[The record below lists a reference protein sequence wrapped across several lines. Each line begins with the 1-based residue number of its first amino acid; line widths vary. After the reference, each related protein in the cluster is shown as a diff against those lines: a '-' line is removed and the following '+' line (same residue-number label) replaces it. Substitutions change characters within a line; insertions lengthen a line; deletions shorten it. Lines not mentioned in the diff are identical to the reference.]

1 MNASAQL
8 SFPVVIIGAG
18 PTGVT
23 AATLLAQ
30 HGVQCLLLERWATVY
45 PQPRAVHLDDE
56 IYRILAQLG
65 IAEQFATISR
75 PGAGMRLLDHRGQ
88 ILSQIARAPIGTHGY
103 PQANMFDQPEL
114 EQLLRANLTNY
125 PQVSL
130 RGGVEVTTIAH
141 ISASQ
146 VQVTFTDRDSGDE
159 HKVTATYV
167 LGCDGANSVV
177 RAAIGA
183 SMTARRFAQRW
194 LVVDLNTDADL
205 GHWDGVHHLCDP
217 DRATTF
223 MRVGERRYRWEFKLH
238 PGETAADYDTV
249 EKLRPLIAVWT
260 GASAISEL
268 TLIRVTEYTFR
279 AHVASHWRD
288 RNVFILGDAAH
299 LTPPFVGQGMGAG
312 IRDAA
317 NLTWKLAGVLDGQ
330 LPTHVLDTYEQERK
344 PHAWKMITIALAVG
358 AAMTARGTAATAI
371 RNLLVPRLQYIPG
384 LRSRIQHSGTPAL
397 TRSALVNKT
406 PRCRQ
411 LAGTQIPNLVLSQGH
426 RIDTL
431 LGSGFALV
439 ASETVDADQQAQ
451 LRRRGAAI
459 IVEPRGS
466 ELDRWLRRGGARAA
480 LIRPDRT
487 VMQTARSP
495 SQIAFTTTLFAPTHQ
510 PAPTYRETP

>member
-1 MNASAQL
+1 MACCRGPETGGDRRCADPAPVVNASAQP

-30 HGVQCLLLERWATVY
+30 HGVQCLLLDRWAMVY

-146 VQVTFTDRDSGDE
+146 VQVTFTNRDSGDQ

-167 LGCDGANSVV
+167 LGCDGANSMV

-183 SMTARRFAQRW
+183 SMTARQFAQRW

-223 MRVGERRYRWEFKLH
+223 MRVGERRYRWEFKLRH
-238 PGETAADYDTV
+238 DETVADYDTV

-268 TLIRVTEYTFR
+268 TLVRVTEYTFR

-299 LTPPFVGQGMGAG
+299 LTPPFVDKAWGWNQRRGQSHLETGRSTRRPAAYIRAG
-312 IRDAA
+312 
-317 NLTWKLAGVLDGQ
+317 
-330 LPTHVLDTYEQERK
+330 Y
-344 PHAWKMITIALAVG
+344 
-358 AAMTARGTAATAI
+358 
-371 RNLLVPRLQYIPG
+371 
-384 LRSRIQHSGTPAL
+384 LR
-397 TRSALVNKT
+397 TRTKT
-406 PRCRQ
+406 PRLENDHHRTVRRS
-411 LAGTQIPNLVLSQGH
+411 GYDRPRHSGH
-426 RIDTL
+426 GYTEPASSTPAVHPRATIADT
-431 LGSGFALV
+431 ALRHP
-439 ASETVDADQQAQ
+439 SPHTVCIGDQ
-451 LRRRGAAI
+451 
-459 IVEPRGS
+459 
-466 ELDRWLRRGGARAA
+466 
-480 LIRPDRT
+480 DRT
-487 VMQTARSP
+487 P
-495 SQIAFTTTLFAPTHQ
+495 PPTSWHTD
-510 PAPTYRETP
+510 P

>member
-330 LPTHVLDTYEQERK
+330 LPTRVLDTYEQERK

-451 LRRRGAAI
+451 LRR
-459 IVEPRGS
+459 
-466 ELDRWLRRGGARAA
+466 GGARAA

>member
-1 MNASAQL
+1 MTDDLLWPRCRGPETGGDRRCADPAPVVNASAQP

-30 HGVQCLLLERWATVY
+30 HGVQCLLLDRWATVY

-411 LAGTQIPNLVLSQGH
+411 LVS
-426 RIDTL
+426 R
-431 LGSGFALV
+431 V
-439 ASETVDADQQAQ
+439 
-451 LRRRGAAI
+451 
-459 IVEPRGS
+459 
-466 ELDRWLRRGGARAA
+466 
-480 LIRPDRT
+480 
-487 VMQTARSP
+487 
-495 SQIAFTTTLFAPTHQ
+495 
-510 PAPTYRETP
+510 